1 MTYGQI
7 ASPLICAALLVA
19 ARRAFALAQSGDDN
33 ARAPFALG
41 AVAFS
46 FAPLCTIELVVG
58 ANPNGETSGAL
69 LLHALGVALLFSGG
83 LLAPYMQS
91 RYRASA
97 IAAIVIGLA
106 GAFFLTAGYGLIA
119 AAAGYGAAWTGAMP
133 AVVMAAAPL
142 GVLLSIAG
150 IGDGKQQSVV
160 MPVTAGALFGALAL
174 TGAAFAGIG
183 ALDTPARNALIHD
196 ALWIGAAILLVL
208 GVFHVARAKRAELN
222 TPNEGASPPLSQF
235 PGDVIAIIL
244 DSENRILDATPA
256 AREMFPAREIDGG
269 KAPFV
274 AFVPADVS
282 IMANTDQPIMA
293 FIDRAGVKR
302 YARMYAA
309 EFGTLNGITQRL
321 AFIELADREV
331 SLCRVKEELQSRIRV
346 SFDENEDICIFVSER
361 GVVSEIN
368 RPALS
373 FVKKSRNE
381 CVGDY
386 VWNVF
391 ALKEGGGQ
399 NAWMDLINSA
409 VVDGAAASEAAFR
422 GAEQDRLF
430 RLRVAR
436 LGRTGESVQLF
447 ISGRDVT
454 DVTRMRISFQEA
466 QARLEQT
473 INERTAE
480 LSAAKKTAD
489 QASLS
494 KSRFLANMSHEL
506 RTPLNAILGYT
517 DLMMQDQQDE
527 GTTDSQTFTDL
538 ERVKVNAAHLLTLI
552 NDVLDLAKVEANKM
566 ELSYSSISIR
576 DLLTEI
582 RASVDPLVAKRANRL
597 VVRCQRNLD
606 TISIDRKKVTQCLLN
621 LLSNAAKFTEAGEIT
636 LTITAQGEGASR
648 IIAFEVKD
656 TGLGMSEDQCL
667 SIFEEFAQV
676 ENEHQASAG
685 GTGLGLPIARRFA
698 QLMGGDITARSKPGE
713 GSVFTLTV
721 RDGGGAKEAA
731 A

>member
-19 ARRAFALAQSGDDN
+19 ARRAFAHAQSDDN
-33 ARAPFALG
+33 NPRAPFALG
-41 AVAFS
+41 AIS
-46 FAPLCTIELVVG
+46 FALAPLCAIELAVG
-58 ANPNGETSGAL
+58 VNPHGETSSAL
-69 LLHALGVALLFSGG
+69 ALHALGAALLFSGG
-83 LLAPYMQS
+83 LLAPYLLS

-97 IAAIVIGLA
+97 IAAIVTGLA
-106 GAFFLTAGYGLIA
+106 GAFFLTAGYGLVA
-119 AAAGYGAAWTGAMP
+119 AAAGYGAAWTDAMP
-133 AVVMAAAPL
+133 VIAIAAAPIGVFL
-142 GVLLSIAG
+142 NMAGVGDGRQRSFARPIVAGVLFGTLTLAG
-150 IGDGKQQSVV
+150 S
-160 MPVTAGALFGALAL
+160 
-174 TGAAFAGIG
+174 AFAGIG
-183 ALDTPARNALIHD
+183 VLDTPAHSALMHD
-196 ALWIGAAILLVL
+196 TLWIGAAILIVL
-208 GVFHVARAKRAELN
+208 GVFALARK
-222 TPNEGASPPLSQF
+222 PNANLDSSGDIAHPLLSQF
-235 PGDVIAIIL
+235 PGDIVAIIL

-256 AREMFPAREIDGG
+256 ARDLFPAREIDGG

-274 AFVPADVS
+274 AFVPADMS
-282 IMANTDQPIMA
+282 ALANADQPIMA

-302 YARMYAA
+302 YARMYAS
-309 EFGTLNGITQRL
+309 EFGTHNGAPQRL
-321 AFIELADREV
+321 AFIGIADREV
-331 SLCRVKEELQSRIRV
+331 ALHRTKEELQSRIRV
-346 SFDENEDICIFVSER
+346 SFDENEDICVFVSER
-361 GVVSEIN
+361 GVISEIN

-391 ALKEGGGQ
+391 ALKDGGGQ
-399 NAWMDLINSA
+399 SAWMSLIDSA
-409 VVDGAAASEAAFR
+409 AVEGSSASEATLH
-422 GAEQDRLF
+422 GAEQNRLF
-430 RLRVAR
+430 RLRIAR
-436 LGRTGESVQLF
+436 LGRVGEAIQLF
-447 ISGRDVT
+447 VSGRDIT
-454 DVTRMRISFQEA
+454 DVTRMRVSFQEA

-473 INERTAE
+473 IAERTAE

-489 QASLS
+489 QANLS

-566 ELSYSSISIR
+566 ELSYSSVSIR

-606 TISIDRKKVTQCLLN
+606 AISIDRKKVTQCLLN
-621 LLSNAAKFTEAGEIT
+621 LLSNAAKFTDAGEIT
-636 LTITAQGEGASR
+636 LTITAQGESAGR
-648 IIAFEVKD
+648 IISFEVKD
-656 TGLGMSEDQCL
+656 TGLGMTEAQCV
-667 SIFEEFAQV
+667 SIFEEFSQV
-676 ENEHQASAG
+676 DNEYQASAG

-698 QLMGGDITARSKPGE
+698 QLMGGDITACSKPGE

-721 RDGGGAKEAA
+721 RDGAGAKEAA